1 MDEHN
6 SRSGDDMSAT
16 KEKIL
21 YEVKDMA
28 TTTYTQLAVLTAQQ
42 IELVKKIDGFMERSA
57 EQYDRMD
64 VRVTNQGTDITTLQ
78 ERVSRHRDEIDDL
91 KKKSNLFDLI
101 NLAVTAIVG
110 TIMYFIFGKTP

>member
-1 MDEHN
+1 MADEM
-6 SRSGDDMSAT
+6 SGT
-16 KEKIL
+16 KERIL

-57 EQYDRMD
+57 QQYDRMD

-78 ERVSRHRDEIDDL
+78 ERVGRHRDEIDAL
-91 KKKSNLFDLI
+91 TKKSNMLDFI
-101 NLAVTAIVG
+101 NLLVAAASGLIAYIVG
-110 TIMYFIFGKTP
+110 QR